1 MKRGILANCA
11 IVGLLLWIATMAMA
25 AVTVDI
31 DIRPDSDAEGINC
44 NNTKEVI
51 IVAIIGTSDFD
62 VTQVDTRSVEF
73 EGALEMH
80 MQGNFEDIDGDGDID
95 LVFRFRMGDT
105 VLRREDTEGKLTGL
119 LLDGTSFEGKDSVK
133 MVISAPD

>member
-1 MKRGILANCA
+1 MKRGIVLSCA

-31 DIRPDSDAEGINC
+31 DIRSANDADGINC
-44 NNTKEVI
+44 NNPKEVI

-105 VLRREDTEGKLTGL
+105 VLRCEDTEGKLTGL
-119 LLDGTSFEGKDSVK
+119 LLDRTSFEGKDSVK
-133 MVISAPD
+133 MVPLSP

>member
-25 AVTVDI
+25 AITVDI
-31 DIRPDSDAEGINC
+31 DIRPGSETDSINC
-44 NNTKEVI
+44 NNPKEVI
-51 IVAIIGTSDFD
+51 TVAIIGTSDFD

-73 EGALEMH
+73 EGAFEMH
-80 MQGNFEDIDGDGDID
+80 MQGHFEDIDGDGDID

-105 VLRREDTEGKLTGL
+105 VLRCEDTEGKLTGL
-119 LLDGTSFEGKDSVK
+119 LVDGTPFEGTDAVK
-133 MVISAPD
+133 MVSLGP

>member
-1 MKRGILANCA
+1 MKRGIVPSCA

-31 DIRPDSDAEGINC
+31 DIRPDSDADGINC
-44 NNTKEVI
+44 NNPKEVI
-51 IVAIIGTSDFD
+51 IVAIIGTYDFD

-105 VLRREDTEGKLTGL
+105 VLRCEDTEGKLTGL
-119 LLDGTSFEGKDSVK
+119 LLNGTSFEGKDSVR
-133 MVISAPD
+133 MVSLRP